1 MPNGSGSSPHREA
14 PAVADPVVTHALG
27 KLFGTTHALE
37 DVSLRVPLGQA
48 AGLVGSNGAG
58 KSTLLRILVNLVPP
72 STGRA
77 ELLGRDTRAIEASI
91 FERVGY
97 MAEGQRLPRVSTMRD
112 LLDYCRPFY
121 ARWDDALATRLLR
134 TLDLPATTSLTAASR
149 GTRMKAALVA
159 TLAFH
164 PEVLILDE
172 PLEGLDPLTRD
183 QVVDGL
189 LELVSAEGTTLLL
202 ASHDLDVLERLLDR
216 VAMLHDG
223 RLVFDEPLD
232 VLQARYRLVELS
244 GNPGPDPSRLPP
256 GSLDVRRTPDGLQ
269 FLTTEFDEHATA
281 ARLADTFPGATLRI
295 SRPALREA
303 FVAHARTLRE
313 AASPRGAA

>member
-1 MPNGSGSSPHREA
+1 M
-14 PAVADPVVTHALG
+14 ADPIVTHALG
-27 KLFGTTHALE
+27 KVFGRTQALE
-37 DVSLRVPLGQA
+37 DVSLRVPQGQA
-48 AGLVGSNGAG
+48 AGLIGSNGAG

-72 STGRA
+72 SSGRA
-77 ELLGRDTRAIEASI
+77 DLLGYDSHTLESSI

-97 MAEGQRLPRVSTMRD
+97 MAEGQRLPRVRTVRE

-121 ARWDDALATRLLR
+121 TRWDDALAARLLR
-134 TLDLPATTSLTAASR
+134 TLDLPPTTPLMRASR

-164 PEVLILDE
+164 PEVLVLDE

-189 LELVSAEGTTLLL
+189 LELVSAEGTTLLI

-232 VLQARYRLVELS
+232 ALQARYRIVELS
-244 GNPGPDPSRLPP
+244 GASAIDPARLPD
-256 GSLDVRRTPDGLQ
+256 GSLDVRRTADGLQ
-269 FLTTEFDEHATA
+269 FLTTNFDEHATVSQLSDA
-281 ARLADTFPGATLRI
+281 FPGAVLRI

-303 FVAHARTLRE
+303 FVAHARTLRD
-313 AASPRGAA
+313 AASARGVA